1 MAHTDSME
9 PTAWETQA
17 APASPLICPACGGT
31 NASSAVFCADPAC
44 HKALGGFAYV
54 REELQKEAHWH
65 EALADRVVAWIGKP
79 HFLGVHLL
87 WFLGW
92 TAINTGVLVMAPRF
106 DAPPFA
112 LLGII
117 LAMET
122 IFITG
127 FVLISQ
133 NQQAK
138 YDAKQAEL
146 DYEVN
151 VQTFRKIEQLEETV
165 HLVLARL
172 DARDNASEGSRESQ

>member
-1 MAHTDSME
+1 MASVDGKE
-9 PTAWETQA
+9 PTAHGAQ
-17 APASPLICPACGGT
+17 PLVCPACGGA
-31 NASSAVFCADPAC
+31 NAPDAVFCAVPAC

-54 REELQKEAHWH
+54 REELKKEARWH
-65 EALADRVVAWIGKP
+65 EALADRVVAGIGKP
-79 HFLGVHLL
+79 QFLGVHLL

-92 TAINTGVLVMAPRF
+92 TALNTGVLVMAPRF

-133 NQQAK
+133 NRQAK
-138 YDAKQAEL
+138 YDAKRAEL

-151 VQTFRKIEQLEETV
+151 VQTFRKIAELETTLQ
-165 HLVLARL
+165 LVLARL
-172 DARDNASEGSRESQ
+172 DARDSADGPPGADRGNG

>member
-1 MAHTDSME
+1 MVPMNSTE
-9 PTAWETQA
+9 PTAWQALPA
-17 APASPLICPACGGT
+17 APPLVCPACGGA
-31 NASSAVFCADPAC
+31 NAPDAVFCADSTC

-54 REELQKEAHWH
+54 REELKKEARWH
-65 EALADRVVAWIGKP
+65 EALADRVVGWIGKP

-92 TAINTGVLVMAPRF
+92 TAINTGFLVMAPRF

-133 NQQAK
+133 NQQSK
-138 YDAKQAEL
+138 YDAKRAEL

-151 VQTFRKIEQLEETV
+151 VQTFRKIEELETTLQLI
-165 HLVLARL
+165 LARL
-172 DARDNASEGSRESQ
+172 DAADGLPGRGREPE

>member
-1 MAHTDSME
+1 MVHSDSAE
-9 PTAWETQA
+9 PNVREAQPA
-17 APASPLICPACGGT
+17 APPLICPACGGA
-31 NASSAVFCADPAC
+31 NAPDAVFCANPAC
-44 HKALGGFAYV
+44 RKALGGFAYV
-54 REELQKEAHWH
+54 REELKKETRWH
-65 EALADRVVAWIGKP
+65 EALADRVVAGIGKP

-87 WFLGW
+87 WFLAW

-112 LLGII
+112 LLGIL

-133 NQQAK
+133 NQQSK
-138 YDAKQAEL
+138 YDAKRAEL

-151 VQTFRKIEQLEETV
+151 VQTFRKIEELETTLQ
-165 HLVLARL
+165 LVLARL
-172 DARDNASEGSRESQ
+172 DARDAAGGNAQD

>member
-1 MAHTDSME
+1 MALANSTE
-9 PTAWETQA
+9 PAMREIM
-17 APASPLICPACGGT
+17 SLVCPACGGA
-31 NASSAVFCADPAC
+31 NAPSAVFCANPAC

-54 REELQKEAHWH
+54 REELKKEARWH
-65 EALADRVVAWIGKP
+65 ETLAARVVGWIGKP

-87 WFLGW
+87 WFLAW
-92 TAINTGVLVMAPRF
+92 TALNTGVLVMAPRF

-112 LLGII
+112 LLGIL

-133 NQQAK
+133 NQQAR
-138 YDAKQAEL
+138 YDAKRAEL

-151 VQTFRKIEQLEETV
+151 VQTFRKIEALETT
-165 HLVLARL
+165 LQAVLARL
-172 DARDNASEGSRESQ
+172 DARDVDDGRGPG